1 MKEMSSNEKMDEMVS
16 LFLHSWI
23 CSRGLCN
30 LLHCTM
36 ALWLPKGDDVMAKIH
51 TKTYLLDNDR
61 RVTVKSVAERVGISP
76 SAARNRLDKHTDPD
90 KIYAPYSSNGGLK
103 KKKAKTIEKIRPYK
117 DPMFILVMKSI
128 GG

>member
-1 MKEMSSNEKMDEMVS
+1 
-16 LFLHSWI
+16 
-23 CSRGLCN
+23 
-30 LLHCTM
+30 M

-61 RVTVKSVAERVGISP
+61 RVTVKQVSDKVGISP

-117 DPMFILVMKSI
+117 DPMFILAMKAI
-128 GG
+128 GFQKK

>member
-1 MKEMSSNEKMDEMVS
+1 MDEMVN

-23 CSRGLCN
+23 CNRSLCN
-30 LLHCTM
+30 RLHRSIFI
-36 ALWLPKGDDVMAKIH
+36 WLPKGDDVMAKIH

-103 KKKAKTIEKIRPYK
+103 KKKAKTIEKKRPCE
-117 DPMFILVMKSI
+117 DPMFILAMKAI
-128 GG
+128 GGKPDA